1 MSTYIVYFIIL
12 LQTEWDVLHQNYA
25 TKVYGLLVGDTTWS
39 ERHLKV
45 LSKLH
50 ASTSGQMMETVIR
63 TVIAVRI
70 SDLRNYATVILY
82 SFTVI
87 MIQRNEK
94 QCNLAYTKPQT
105 TLLPYFTIYITTL
118 GNFFA

>member
-1 MSTYIVYFIIL
+1 MSTYIIYFIIL
-12 LQTEWDVLHQNYA
+12 LQTDWDVLYQNYA

-45 LSKLH
+45 LSELY
-50 ASTSGQMMETVIR
+50 ASTSGQMMETVIW

-70 SDLRNYATVILY
+70 SDLRNYTTVILY
-82 SFTVI
+82 SITVV

-94 QCNLAYTKPQT
+94 QCILAHMKPQT
-105 TLLPYFTIYITTL
+105 ALLPYFTIYTARL